1 MVWYSHL
8 LNFPQFVVIHTVK
21 GFGIVNKAEVE
32 VFLELSCFF
41 SFTSHT
47 GKGDMGEGKKSPVLK
62 LCLWFSILEQGC
74 FQSPDRWFKL
84 PKPPQLH
91 HLYFWSHVG
100 SSWQEEKIVEIREI
114 PENPGCMV
122 NESLVFA
129 AVSPSTSRQ
138 GHGEQGLLCT
148 CQRSEDQLHQPSLG
162 LSPAPCLYLSPHS
175 LPHGSFF

>member
-1 MVWYSHL
+1 MKQKFFW
-8 LNFPQFVVIHTVK
+8 NFLAFSPLPHILVK
-21 GFGIVNKAEVE
+21 ETWE
-32 VFLELSCFF
+32 RE
-41 SFTSHT
+41 
-47 GKGDMGEGKKSPVLK
+47 KSPVLK

-84 PKPPQLH
+84 PKPPHLH

-114 PENPGCMV
+114 PEHPGCMV
-122 NESLVFA
+122 NKSLVFA
-129 AVSPSTSRQ
+129 AVSPSTGRQ
-138 GHGEQGLLCT
+138 GRGEWGLLCT

-175 LPHGSFF
+175 LSHGSFF